1 MILDTEN
8 KYYTQERNVQIVL
21 SILKAHGIRRVVA
34 SPGSTNIAIVGSMQ
48 HDPFFE
54 MYSCVDERS
63 AAYMACGLAAESGE
77 PVVLSC
83 TGATASR
90 NYYPALTE
98 AYYRKLPVLAIT
110 SSQDTRRLG
119 HLKDQITDRSCP
131 PKDVVNCSVC
141 LQNIKDETD
150 EWNVTINANRAVL
163 ELWHRGGGPS
173 HINLETTYCRTFP
186 VKELPPTKIIHR
198 YTFEDQLPDLPKGK
212 IAVVVGSH
220 KKMGDRLTSAIDKF
234 CQAYGAVVFSEHSS
248 GYFGEYAINYTLASC
263 QSMPKENS
271 GYEVLIHIGEVSGFV
286 WQSGLPKEVWRVSED
301 GELRDLYQR
310 LSNVFEMPEAYF
322 FEKYAEKQ
330 TQPVPSS
337 LDAYKVSMEKV
348 RSNFPQLPFSQI
360 WITSILHDAIPS
372 GSVVHLGILA
382 PIRSWNFFDIRRDI
396 TCDCNQGGFGIDGNV
411 STLLGASQIDKNK
424 LYFCEIGDLSFFYD
438 MNVLGSRHANNNLR
452 ILVVNN
458 GLGCEFRLFNQVGNI
473 LGEETDK
480 YISAGG
486 HYGNKSSDV
495 IKQYVES
502 LGYEYMT
509 ASSKDEFVS
518 VYKRFVTPEITE
530 KPMVFEVFT
539 DVKDEND
546 ALAAMSKI
554 IVQEPS
560 MKDKLKGKI
569 KQIVGDEFIDSLK
582 RLF

>member
-1 MILDTEN
+1 MILDSEN

-21 SILKAHGIRRVVA
+21 SILKAHNIRKVVA

-98 AYYRKLPVLAIT
+98 AYYRKLPILAIT
-110 SSQDTRRLG
+110 SSQDSRRLG

-141 LQNIKDETD
+141 LQNILDSTD
-150 EWNVTINANRAVL
+150 EWDVTIKANRAVL

-186 VKELPPTKIIHR
+186 VKELPPAKVIRR
-198 YTFEDQLPDLPKGK
+198 YSFEDQLPDLPKGK
-212 IAVVVGSH
+212 VAVVVGSH
-220 KKMGDRLTSAIDKF
+220 KKMDKRLTDAIDRF
-234 CQAYGAVVFSEHSS
+234 CHAYGTIVFTEHAS
-248 GYFGEYAINYTLASC
+248 GYSGEYAINYTLASY
-263 QSMPKENS
+263 QKMAKENS
-271 GYEVLIHIGEVSGFV
+271 GYDVLIHIGEISGFV
-286 WQSGLPKEVWRVSED
+286 WQSGWAKEVWRVSED
-301 GELRDLYQR
+301 GELRDLYQC
-310 LSNVFEMPEAYF
+310 LSNVFEMSEAYF

-330 TQPVPSS
+330 SNPLPSTIER
-337 LDAYKVSMEKV
+337 YRKSMEEVSSK
-348 RSNFPQLPFSQI
+348 FPQLPFSQI
-360 WITSILHDAIPS
+360 WITSILHDEIPS

-382 PIRSWNFFDIRRDI
+382 PIRSWNFFDIRKDI
-396 TCDCNQGGFGIDGNV
+396 SCDCNQGGFGIDGNI
-411 STLLGASQIDKNK
+411 STLLGASLIDKNK

-438 MNVLGSRHANNNLR
+438 MNSLGSRHVGNNVR
-452 ILVVNN
+452 IMVVNN

-473 LGEETDK
+473 MGEDTDK

-486 HYGNKSSDV
+486 HYGNKSPYV

-509 ASSKDEFVS
+509 ASSKEEFLS
-518 VYKRFVTPEITE
+518 VYKRFITSEITE

-539 DVKDEND
+539 NVEDEND
-546 ALAAMSKI
+546 ALSAMSKI
-554 IVQEPS
+554 VVQEPS
-560 MKDKLKGKI
+560 LEEKLKGKI
-569 KQIVGDEFIDSLK
+569 RRIVGDDLIESLK
-582 RLF
+582 RIF